1 MEVLKFKTVS
11 GIAKIAGIVA
21 CIAGAATLAL
31 YKGPHFNLMC
41 LQHLSGSH
49 NSQGIISHI
58 PSSQTRI
65 KGCFLLFLSNILW
78 GLWLVLQ
85 VLFFFYMKCC
95 RYLYLRFYNSINYI
109 PTLVLYTRFNF
120 SP

>member
-85 VLFFFYMKCC
+85 VLFFF
-95 RYLYLRFYNSINYI
+95 F
-109 PTLVLYTRFNF
+109 
-120 SP
+120 